1 MKTTN
6 YLNLILILFNIS
18 LYAQQTF
25 PQIEFDSTS
34 IDYGTIE
41 NGSDGERVFSFTNT
55 GNADLIIRN
64 VKSSCGCTI
73 PKKPKDPIA
82 PGESSEIVVRYDTKR
97 VGPFRKTITVST
109 NQEDNPIIALKLK
122 GTVLPKQ

>member
-6 YLNLILILFNIS
+6 YLNLILILFSVS
-18 LYAQQTF
+18 LYAQQKF
-25 PQIEFDSTS
+25 PQIKFDSTS

-55 GNADLIIRN
+55 GNADLIITN

-73 PKKPKDPIA
+73 PKKPEDPIA
-82 PGESSEIVVRYDTKR
+82 PGERSEIVVRYDTKR

-122 GTVLPKQ
+122 GIVLPKQ

>member
-122 GTVLPKQ
+122 GIVLPKQ

>member
-73 PKKPKDPIA
+73 PKKPEEPIA